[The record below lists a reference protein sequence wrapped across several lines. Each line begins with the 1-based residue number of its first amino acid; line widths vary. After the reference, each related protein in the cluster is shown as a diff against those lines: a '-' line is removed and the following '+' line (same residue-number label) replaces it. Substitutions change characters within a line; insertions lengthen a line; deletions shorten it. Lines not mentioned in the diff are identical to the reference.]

1 MPDWNQI
8 LEELNAVEAAARSQS
23 TFDAVRRR
31 YLKQLHDLTDRNVI
45 VYYSG
50 WLQKPNLDGTEINDE
65 DKNGFM
71 TALHEL
77 DHTKGLDLI
86 LHTPG
91 GQTGA
96 TESIV
101 DYLRSVCN
109 TDIRAFVPQLAL
121 SGGTVIA
128 CGCKEIY
135 MGKHSSLG
143 PIDPQIGQIPAHGVL
158 EEFERARAEIKADPG
173 NYLVWH
179 PILSRYDPAFI
190 GRCQNALQM
199 TQDMVAEW
207 LSTGMF
213 EGENQAIPLTDEKGN
228 VVTDENGNQIL
239 TTKSIY
245 IAHTADSDS
254 RRPFVHLRRPLN
266 LGLTFLTLQSHFP
279 TFRLRG
285 LPYTLNS
292 VSLPLSK
299 KKQTKICVPSPC
311 KAALFGTDTTREFNE
326 YQGSRKTIGKRTG
339 QKAVRTGSKTDT
351 FPHQTDSLHD
361 QTDTFSS
368 QMDKFSEETDTFHEH
383 HANRKRGAGLELF
396 LFISRLLASAS
407 LIGSRSAGGK
417 SSCVVAS

>member
-101 DYLRSVCN
+101 DYLRSVCS

-199 TQDMVAEW
+199 TRDMVAEW

-213 EGENQAIPLTDEKGN
+213 EGENQAIPLTDENGN

-239 TTKSIY
+239 TTKSTY
-245 IAHTADSDS
+245 IAHTLINAKIFKSHD
-254 RRPFVHLRRPLN
+254 RHIRPEDCIQIGLKIRLLEDEPELRDAVLSVHHTCMHT
-266 LGLTFLTLQSHFP
+266 LTGTQAF
-279 TFRLRG
+279 
-285 LPYTLNS
+285 
-292 VSLPLSK
+292 
-299 KKQTKICVPSPC
+299 KIIENHTGKAYIQMQAQVPS
-311 KAALFGTDTTREFNE
+311 
-326 YQGSRKTIGKRTG
+326 
-339 QKAVRTGSKTDT
+339 
-351 FPHQTDSLHD
+351 
-361 QTDTFSS
+361 
-368 QMDKFSEETDTFHEH
+368 
-383 HANRKRGAGLELF
+383 
-396 LFISRLLASAS
+396 
-407 LIGSRSAGGK
+407 
-417 SSCVVAS
+417 